1 MTNFV
6 QNQFY
11 QSISKTVRDIEKK
24 YTIKY
29 AGLLFYNN
37 VLAGH
42 ILISPTVFE
51 IKEFEVSKKKLIPN
65 VREILP

>member
-6 QNQFY
+6 QKQFY

-24 YTIKY
+24 YRIKY

-37 VLAGH
+37 LLARH

-51 IKEFEVSKKKLIPN
+51 I
-65 VREILP
+65 

>member
-11 QSISKTVRDIEKK
+11 QSISKFVRDIENK
-24 YTIKY
+24 YIIKY

-51 IKEFEVSKKKLIPN
+51 IKEFEVSKKKTHPQC
-65 VREILP
+65 